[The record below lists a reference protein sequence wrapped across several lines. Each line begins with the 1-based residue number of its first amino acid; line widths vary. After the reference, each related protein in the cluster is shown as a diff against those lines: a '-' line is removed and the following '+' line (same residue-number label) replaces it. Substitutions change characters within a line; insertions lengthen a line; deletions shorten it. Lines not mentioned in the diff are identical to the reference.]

1 MVETVG
7 DREFSERVLG
17 VGNVLVSFR
26 GAGCISSLALEQVIE
41 SVASRYEGRVATVA
55 VDVDRS
61 TAISRR
67 FQVNRIPLTMMFSSG
82 KVVDFIGG
90 LTTEEN
96 LSEMVERRLEPV
108 IDISDRDFSLEV
120 LEWPLP
126 TIVHFGAAWCDA
138 SLRMLPELREV
149 GERFR
154 TRAKVARIEVGPA
167 TRQLCAGQGV
177 FRVPTTTL
185 FVGGRIQDQI
195 FGRTS
200 AENITSMLTQVLL

>member
-1 MVETVG
+1 MIETVG
-7 DREFSERVLG
+7 DREFNERVLRA
-17 VGNVLVSFR
+17 GNVLVSFR
-26 GAGCISSLALEQVIE
+26 SAACATSRALEQVIE
-41 SVASRYEGRVATVA
+41 SVASRYEGTVATVA
-55 VDVDRS
+55 VDVDRD

-67 FQVNRIPLTMMFSSG
+67 FQVNRVPLTMMFSG
-82 KVVDFIGG
+82 GRVVDFIGG
-90 LTTEEN
+90 LTTEGN
-96 LSEMVERRLEPV
+96 ISEMIARRLEPV
-108 IDISDRDFSLEV
+108 IDISERDFSVEV

-138 SLRMLPELREV
+138 SQRILPELREV

-154 TRAKVARIEVGPA
+154 TRAKVTRIEVGPA
-167 TRQLCAGQGV
+167 TRQLCASQGV

-195 FGRTS
+195 FGTTS